1 MKKAIKD
8 FFTVNKKKAVT
19 IMMAALA
26 VVCGAISASAEEV
39 APAFPITSND
49 LSAVTTNI
57 NSAISVVVPVA
68 IPVMCTLLGIYLV
81 PKLLKRFI
89 K

>member
-8 FFTVNKKKAVT
+8 LFTVNKKKAVT

-26 VVCGAISASAEEV
+26 VVCGAISASADEV

-49 LSAVTTNI
+49 LSAVSTNI
-57 NSAISVVVPVA
+57 NSAISAVVPVGLG
-68 IPVMCTLLGIYLV
+68 VMAVLLGVYLV
-81 PKLLKRFI
+81 PKLIKRFI

>member
-26 VVCGAISASAEEV
+26 VVCGAISASADEV

-57 NSAISVVVPVA
+57 NSAISVAVPVGLG
-68 IPVMCTLLGIYLV
+68 VMAVLLGVYLV
-81 PKLLKRFI
+81 PKLLKKFI